1 MKTNTLNFAMIGTL
15 FLLQGGKVFAHNTQ
29 HPNIIWITCEDI
41 CPYLGCYGCNEVK
54 TPNIDKFA
62 KEGMLFQNAYT
73 ISGVSAPSRSSLI
86 TGMYPMSIGTQHMRT
101 TILDPKNRI
110 KGLPNYS
117 AVIPSYVKCFPEY
130 LRMNGYYT
138 TNNLKQDYQFTPP
151 VTAWD
156 ESSPAASYKND
167 VKGKPFFS
175 VYNLFVTHESQLM
188 TQKRPLTVDP
198 KTVTVPPYYKDTPTV
213 RHDIARMLSNVEV
226 MDHNFGEIIKQLKK
240 DGVYDNS
247 YIFFYADN
255 GGTLPWMKREVLE
268 RGTHIPLIIKF
279 PKGAHAGTV
288 DSDMIS
294 EIDFPPTVLSLAHVK
309 IPKYYQGQAFL
320 GTQASKTKRK
330 YVFAAKDRMDNQ
342 YDRSRSVRDEQFRYI
357 YNYDIQIPSYQKLRY
372 RLGIPMMKEMLI
384 LHYEGKLD
392 SVQDAWFKVPK
403 PREELY
409 DEKDDIYEIHNLA
422 NDPKYHDKLV
432 ELRQA
437 FRKWTGEVGDMSY
450 VPEKEMVEN
459 WWGDKD
465 KAPST
470 ATPIITKVRNGVKIS
485 CSTEGASIGYRILKR
500 GERDE
505 MIQRKIWSRDM
516 LYANGVKG
524 KQDGNI
530 IKVSPPYAVYRG
542 GNVKLKKGETLIVD
556 AMRIGYSPAI
566 TKYSYK

>member
-1 MKTNTLNFAMIGTL
+1 MRINTLNCAMMGTL
-15 FLLQGGKVFAHNTQ
+15 FLFHGYKIFAHNVQ

-41 CPYLGCYGCNEVK
+41 CPYLGCYGCSEVK

-86 TGMYPMSIGTQHMRT
+86 TGMYPMSIGTQNMRT
-101 TILDPKNRI
+101 TILDPKNRV

-138 TNNLKQDYQFTPP
+138 TNNLKQDYQFNPP
-151 VTAWD
+151 VTVWD
-156 ESSPAASYKND
+156 ESSPAASYRND
-167 VKGKPFFS
+167 VGKKPFFS
-175 VYNLFVTHESQLM
+175 VWNLFVTHESQLM
-188 TQKRPLTVDP
+188 AQKRPLTIDP

-255 GGTLPWMKREVLE
+255 GGTLPWMKREILE

-279 PKGAHAGTV
+279 PKGMHAGTV

-294 EIDFPPTVLSLAHVK
+294 EIDFAPTVLSLANVK
-309 IPKYYQGQAFL
+309 IPQYFQGQAFL
-320 GTQASKTKRK
+320 GSQASKTKRK
-330 YVFAAKDRMDNQ
+330 YVYAARDRMDNK
-342 YDRSRSVRDEQFRYI
+342 YDRARSVRDSKFRYI
-357 YNYDIQIPSYQKLRY
+357 YNYMPERPSYQNLRY
-372 RLGIPMMKEMLI
+372 RMGIPMMREMLL
-384 LHYEGKLD
+384 LHEEGDLD
-392 SVQDAWFKVPK
+392 SIQDAWFKVPK
-403 PREELY
+403 QREELY
-409 DEKDDIYEIHNLA
+409 DEKNDIYEIHNLA
-422 NDPKYHDKLV
+422 NNPKYHDKLV

-450 VPEKEMVEN
+450 MPEKEMVEN
-459 WWGDKD
+459 WWGGKD
-465 KAPST
+465 KAPVT
-470 ATPIITKVRNGVKIS
+470 ATPVIVKTKNGVRVS
-485 CSTEGASIGYRILKR
+485 CSTEGASIGYRILKP
-500 GERDE
+500 GEKDK
-505 MIQRKIWSRDM
+505 MIQRIIWSRDM
-516 LYANGVKG
+516 FYANGVKG
-524 KQDGNI
+524 KLDGDIVNVSSPYTVYQGGT
-530 IKVSPPYAVYRG
+530 IKLR
-542 GNVKLKKGETLIVD
+542 KGETLIVN

-566 TKYSYK
+566 VKYIY